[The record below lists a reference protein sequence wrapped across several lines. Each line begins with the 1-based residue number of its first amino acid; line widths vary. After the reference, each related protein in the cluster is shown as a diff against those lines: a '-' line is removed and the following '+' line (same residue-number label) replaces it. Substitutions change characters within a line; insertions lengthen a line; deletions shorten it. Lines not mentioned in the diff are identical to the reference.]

1 MPSLGVGPIT
11 IPVSAPGISRPRLDS
26 VDRARAFDGTYRA
39 SATGTAKRDFFFSTI
54 PLPRVTADIYELTLS
69 LVTAQVC
76 FGDVIGGGNNSLKW
90 SEDFA
95 NAIWV
100 KTTMTI
106 GATVA
111 DPIGGTSANTLTA
124 TGANAN
130 VRQTLAGGSSIV
142 RTNSVWLKRR
152 TGTGTVQVLDPPAAN
167 WVTVALTTA
176 WQRFSVTGAAAT
188 PRDSGILIA
197 TSGDAVDAF
206 GFQQDDAALA
216 TSYIKTTTDPIDRTT
231 VNCCSEITG
240 WKPIQTGSGHRV
252 VLEFV
257 LHEQ

>member
-11 IPVSAPGISRPRLDS
+11 IPVSASGVSRERLDS
-26 VDRARAFDGTYRA
+26 VDRARAFDNTYRA

-54 PLPRVTADIYELTLS
+54 PIPRVTADNYELTLS
-69 LVTAQVC
+69 LVTPQVC
-76 FGDVIGGGNNSLKW
+76 FGDVIGGGNNNVLW

-95 NAIWV
+95 NAAWV

-111 DPIGGTSANTLTA
+111 DPIGGTNANTLTA
-124 TGANAN
+124 TGGSAN
-130 VRQTLAGGSSIV
+130 VRQSLAGGSSIV

-152 TGTGTVQVLDPPAAN
+152 TGVGTIQVLDPPAAT

-176 WQRFSVTGAAAT
+176 WQRFSVTGSAST
-188 PRDSGILIA
+188 VRDSGILIV

-216 TSYIKTTTDPIDRTT
+216 TSYIKTTSAAIDRTT
-231 VNCCSEITG
+231 VSCCSEITG
-240 WKPIQTGSGHRV
+240 WHPVKTGSGHLV
-252 VLEFV
+252 VLDFA
-257 LHEQ
+257 LHEV